1 MHPQIFSPDVIRA
14 AALAIVLVVTGC
26 APQLQTQMIGRATGV
41 ATVAAPL
48 ATELPVPESTSAQV
62 LRYVV
67 SLPRAVQLR
76 YQLAC
81 PTAQRDGTLGETFD
95 KYRDR
100 RLAELERER
109 QAQAKLIGSLV
120 GAVAPPAQATAGVS
134 GPGGSA
140 TATAEVNP
148 GAAAYAVADQS
159 LPPPQLPPGDT
170 GAQVVQATVDLG
182 ATPAGKCALTLA
194 ADPAQQDLTGTH
206 VLLELVRIVDVE
218 AEERARLAALRAE
231 QDRRARELRVW
242 LVGWLQ
248 HRGADPNARARARA
262 LAEEDQRRRA
272 AAAAEDQQRRAA
284 AAEEDQRR
292 RTAAAAE
299 EDRRRQDVAWRKEQ
313 ERQRNERMEQE
324 RRDNADA
331 TLRQKVAVARQAN
344 LSLRLTIVARLQG
357 LGADPGL
364 RARREAERQRLA
376 EQERLR
382 RAQQQAQLDAQR
394 AQQQAQLDAQ
404 RAQQQAQLDAQ
415 RAEQDAR
422 RAQQDAQRAQQDAER
437 AQHDARERE
446 RLAALER
453 DRLAALARQRE
464 AQAMQE
470 AERKARIDIEAS
482 ERRLRDWHARQASF
496 ALRLTIAGRLIRLGA
511 DPQHRQREEEARLI
525 ARREAERRASDE
537 RARRE
542 QQRELDRRAAVAL
555 RFQLA
560 GRLTAMGADA
570 DFRRKRDEQMFRDMD
585 AEARRQQLAQREA
598 SERVRAETQ
607 TAFDLRVQAKL
618 RLKLA
623 GAVDRPPCP
632 PPVAEAPPPPP
643 FASAMW
649 IPGRHDWNG
658 VAWVWASGHYEQPPQ
673 ADAVWVPPLQF
684 AVSGTVVVR
693 PGRWVRVTIG
703 QK

>member
-1 MHPQIFSPDVIRA
+1 MHPQIFSRDVIRA

-26 APQLQTQMIGRATGV
+26 VPQLQTQMIGRATGV

-48 ATELPVPESTSAQV
+48 VTELPVPESTSAQV

-67 SLPRAVQLR
+67 SLPRAAQLR

-95 KYRDR
+95 KYRHR

-109 QAQAKLIGSLV
+109 QAQAKLIGGLV

-159 LPPPQLPPGDT
+159 LPAAQLPPGDM

-182 ATPAGKCALTLA
+182 ATPAGKCTLTLA
-194 ADPAQQDLTGTH
+194 ADPAQQDVTGTQI
-206 VLLELVRIVDVE
+206 LLELVRIVDVE
-218 AEERARLAALRAE
+218 AEERARQAAIRAE
-231 QDRRARELRVW
+231 QDRRARQLRVW
-242 LVGWLQ
+242 LVGWLE

-292 RTAAAAE
+292 RAAAAAE
-299 EDRRRQDVAWRKEQ
+299 EDRRRQEVAWRKEQ
-313 ERQRNERMEQE
+313 ERQRSERMEQE
-324 RRDNADA
+324 RRENADV
-331 TLRQKVAVARQAN
+331 TLRQRAAAARQAN

-394 AQQQAQLDAQ
+394 AQQQAQRDAQ

-422 RAQQDAQRAQQDAER
+422 RAQQDAERAQQDA
-437 AQHDARERE
+437 RERD

-453 DRLAALARQRE
+453 DRLAALARQRD

-496 ALRLTIAGRLIRLGA
+496 ALREIMAGRLIRLGA

-525 ARREAERRASDE
+525 ARRDAERRAYED

-585 AEARRQQLAQREA
+585 AEARRQQVAQREA

-607 TAFDLRVQAKL
+607 AAFDLRVQAKL